1 MLCDLTQHDHCE
13 NVGITVRPRRYTN
26 CIQAFLEAYRKIEDW
41 TSHDQLREDLIES
54 MAINWEIVRLY
65 FFKIHL
71 FLLEQFASLDY
82 LLHSDY
88 LLI

>member
-1 MLCDLTQHDHCE
+1 
-13 NVGITVRPRRYTN
+13 
-26 CIQAFLEAYRKIEDW
+26 
-41 TSHDQLREDLIES
+41 
-54 MAINWEIVRLY
+54 MAISWEIVRLY

-71 FLLEQFASLDY
+71 FLLERFASLDY